1 MEYAFFGLVLDALDG
16 KDYGYIFSVLLQD
29 IIAGDIKF
37 PEQPFWKWPK
47 ELQIK
52 RDDTYRIAE
61 HANPGYKNLMVVKI
75 LKKDGVEFHLG
86 LNFFSNQIGFA
97 GLQVGCFGSN

>member
-1 MEYAFFGLVLDALDG
+1 MEYVFFRLVLDALDG

-37 PEQPFWKWPK
+37 PEQPFCYRPK

-61 HANPGYKNLMVVKI
+61 HANRGFKNLMVVKI

-86 LNFFSNQIGFA
+86 LNFFSNQ
-97 GLQVGCFGSN
+97 